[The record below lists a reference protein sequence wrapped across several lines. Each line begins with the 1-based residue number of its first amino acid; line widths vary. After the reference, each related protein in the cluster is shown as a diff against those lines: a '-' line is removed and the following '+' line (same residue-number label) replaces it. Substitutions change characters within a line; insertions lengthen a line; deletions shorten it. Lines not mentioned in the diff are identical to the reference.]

1 MIKKVKGWN
10 PYITVLENENRVI
23 IANRWNG
30 QWMKI
35 SKECFD
41 IILEILKKDAKEI
54 AWEDIFADDDD
65 MEYIRKVFNN
75 LIDMDILKK
84 EEDYFIESV
93 YISLTHKCPCQ
104 LDC

>member
-54 AWEDIFADDDD
+54 AWEDIFADCDPCFAHCLHCR
-65 MEYIRKVFNN
+65 EY
-75 LIDMDILKK
+75 LCL
-84 EEDYFIESV
+84 E
-93 YISLTHKCPCQ
+93 T
-104 LDC
+104 

>member
-54 AWEDIFADDDD
+54 AWKI
-65 MEYIRKVFNN
+65 Y
-75 LIDMDILKK
+75 
-84 EEDYFIESV
+84 
-93 YISLTHKCPCQ
+93 SLMMTTWSI
-104 LDC
+104 

>member
-54 AWEDIFADDDD
+54 AWEDTCQQT
-65 MEYIRKVFNN
+65 RRRFNRRSSDERICRPAR
-75 LIDMDILKK
+75 LRGTD
-84 EEDYFIESV
+84 
-93 YISLTHKCPCQ
+93 KCRPKRRRQ
-104 LDC
+104 GNSHAQTAG

>member
-41 IILEILKKDAKEI
+41 IILEILKK
-54 AWEDIFADDDD
+54 
-65 MEYIRKVFNN
+65 MQ
-75 LIDMDILKK
+75 KK
-84 EEDYFIESV
+84 
-93 YISLTHKCPCQ
+93 
-104 LDC
+104 